1 MPLDAICLGAVT
13 NELNTV
19 LTGCRIERK
28 YISPIAMK
36 SLFRHADKAVRA
48 VFSLYCSRYA
58 ACALYRDRT

>member
-19 LTGCRIERK
+19 LTGCRIEK
-28 YISPIAMK
+28 VYQPDAAMK

-48 VFSLYCSRYA
+48 VF
-58 ACALYRDRT
+58 